1 MGIIAFQSWLMLT
14 SCSAVAGMAEMGYL
28 DVRVTVST
36 PGGHSSIPPA
46 HTSIGMLSSMLVSFE
61 TNPYPVHLERGS
73 PVYNTVQCLGAHA
86 SDLPETLGHDI
97 MWMGESDLAL
107 KRVEEVIFQDP
118 MLWSLS
124 GTTQAIDLVGG
135 GVKSNALPEN
145 AWAVVSHRIGTSSS
159 VKEVVKHDTKL
170 LKPLAE
176 RFNLSLTAFGS
187 RITPDERR
195 STYGTLDLS
204 DPWDIA
210 RDPAPVTPASGAP
223 YKLLSGTIKAVFSAH
238 QSTLDEKDQIIH
250 VAPGILPGGTDTRS
264 FWDLSDHIFRYNHD
278 NGIDGTFIA
287 GMHNVNENIEVDAF
301 LEQIGFFSTLV
312 LNSDEADI

>member
-1 MGIIAFQSWLMLT
+1 
-14 SCSAVAGMAEMGYL
+14 MAEMGYL
-28 DVRVTVST
+28 DVRVSVST

-61 TNPYPVHLERGS
+61 ANPYPVHLARRS
-73 PVYNTVQCLGAHA
+73 PVYNTVQCIGAHA
-86 SDLPETLGHDI
+86 PNLPESFKRDI
-97 MWMGESDLAL
+97 MRMDESNRAL
-107 KRVEEVIFQDP
+107 KRVEEVVFQDP

-145 AWAVVSHRIGTSSS
+145 AWAVLNHRIGTSSS
-159 VKEVVKHDTKL
+159 VKEVMEHDTNI
-170 LKPLAE
+170 LKPLAH
-176 RFNLSLTAFGS
+176 RFNLSLTAFGT
-187 RITPDERR
+187 RITSDEPQ
-195 STYGTLDLS
+195 STYGTLELS

-210 RDPAPVTPASGAP
+210 REPAPVTSVSGAP

-238 QSTLDEKDQIIH
+238 RSKSDEEGQIIH
-250 VAPGILPGGTDTRS
+250 VAPGLLPGGTDTRS

-278 NGIDGTFIA
+278 NGIDGTFLA

-301 LEQIGFFSTLV
+301 LEQIRFFSTLV
-312 LNSDEADI
+312 LNSDEAEM